1 MIHDHTTPLMYKKVD
16 LKTCD
21 LAATLGSKFDVILI
35 DPPWEEYRRR
45 DPALSLVAPNT
56 SAWSLDEIMQ
66 LKIDQISD
74 SPSFLWLWVGSAEG
88 LDQGRMLLKKWG
100 FRRCEDIC
108 WLKTNR
114 HGQQS
119 THIFKQDSASIF
131 QHTKEHCLMGI
142 KGTVRRNQDSH
153 FIHAN
158 IDTDVIISEEPP
170 LGSTEKPVELYH
182 IIEHFCLGRRRLELF
197 GRDHN
202 IRPGWVTLGVGILS
216 LSYSMLILTPYPTR
230 SSHCVI

>member
-1 MIHDHTTPLMYKKVD
+1 MLICTRYPKLKELIQLKDKEIHDNTTPLMYMKVD

-21 LAATLGSKFDVILI
+21 LPATLGCKFDVILI

-45 DPALSLVAPNT
+45 DPSLALTSDNT
-56 SAWSLDEIMQ
+56 VWTLEEMMHLQ
-66 LKIDQISD
+66 IDQIAD
-74 SPSFLWLWVGSAEG
+74 SPSFLWLWVGSEEG
-88 LDQGRMLLKKWG
+88 LKQGRLLLKKWG

-108 WLKTNR
+108 WLKTNH

-119 THIFKQDSASIF
+119 THMFKQDSGNVF

-158 IDTDVIISEEPP
+158 IDT
-170 LGSTEKPVELYH
+170 
-182 IIEHFCLGRRRLELF
+182 
-197 GRDHN
+197 
-202 IRPGWVTLGVGILS
+202 GIYIPFIFIPLS
-216 LSYSMLILTPYPTR
+216 LLFPPQM
-230 SSHCVI
+230 